1 MGRSKRCSLARR
13 RVPAVSGSQ
22 PPASARLAARKQV
35 CRALVYE
42 RRLGGPGCRM
52 CIWSGVSLPGVPRLA
67 PVQSAG
73 SRSVAGWSCPGV
85 AAGEPRTHQQDPWEA
100 RRRMHMAPGRP
111 HGLSAGAEKLGT
123 QHKQGLTAIIAWR
136 FHVKH
141 SLAKIHLRTA
151 GLVLHTGVAP
161 SRSHHRT
168 NSRADPEGGPLEP
181 AADRSIVESGGHRR
195 PQAHR
200 VRRTLHSVLCG
211 GGPSPGQ

>member
-1 MGRSKRCSLARR
+1 MLARET
-13 RVPAVSGSQ
+13 
-22 PPASARLAARKQV
+22 ASPGGERITAGIGTPGGAQAGLSSAGLRAPVGRARLPNV
-35 CRALVYE
+35 HLVGRE
-42 RRLGGPGCRM
+42 
-52 CIWSGVSLPGVPRLA
+52 
-67 PVQSAG
+67 SAG
-73 SRSVAGWSCPGV
+73 R
-85 AAGEPRTHQQDPWEA
+85 
-100 RRRMHMAPGRP
+100 APS
-111 HGLSAGAEKLGT
+111 SAGAERGLAECCWLVLPRGGSRRAEDTSTGPLGSAQAYAHGTRAATRSQRGRRKLGT
-123 QHKQGLTAIIAWR
+123 QHKQELTPIIAWW